1 MGAIK
6 AINAA
11 RLAKRGDGNHIISL
25 DRVIATMHKTGKDML
40 RHYKETSLGGLAVN
54 LPEC

>member
-11 RLAKRGDGNHIISL
+11 RLAKRGDGKHIISL

-40 RHYKETSLGGLAVN
+40 HSYKETSLGGLAVN

>member
-40 RHYKETSLGGLAVN
+40 NSYKETSLGGLAVN

>member
-11 RLAKRGDGNHIISL
+11 RLAIRGDGNHFISL
-25 DRVIATMHKTGKDML
+25 DKVINTMHKTGKDMM
-40 RHYKETSLGGLAVN
+40 HQYKETSLGGLAVN
-54 LPEC
+54 IPEC